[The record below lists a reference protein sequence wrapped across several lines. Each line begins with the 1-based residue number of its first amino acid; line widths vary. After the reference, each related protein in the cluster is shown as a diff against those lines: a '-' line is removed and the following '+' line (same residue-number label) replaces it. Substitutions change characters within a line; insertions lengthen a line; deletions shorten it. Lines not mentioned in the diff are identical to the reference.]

1 MRITHLTA
9 SFMFG
14 GPERQ
19 MLGLAAALP
28 AGWHSRFISFSERGR
43 CAAFIEQARQAGFAA
58 HALQHDTPRLAAAVA
73 ELTDLLA
80 SERPDVLF
88 CHGYK
93 SNLLGRLAA
102 RRVGVP
108 VFAITRSWTG
118 ENLKVRVYEWLDRLH
133 LHAMD
138 HIVCVSHGLA
148 RKVRR
153 VGIPANRLTV
163 IYNSARLDA
172 FAQPPDPADRDRLL
186 ALFPPGAWTA
196 ATATTTATATATAT
210 AAGPIVLAAGRLSR
224 DKGFHLLVEAARRV
238 APAHPDARFVLFGQ
252 GPQRDHLQ
260 RQIDRAGLRDRFVLG
275 GFRTDLDRLMPW
287 ADLLV
292 LPSFAEGLPNV
303 VLEAHAAGVPVLA
316 TDVGGNAELVVD
328 GETGLIVPPGR
339 VRALTAGLQTL
350 LADAPRRQR
359 MGRAGRERV
368 RTYFTFAAQAQAYV
382 QLLTDWFSR
391 NSRLRPQPSAL
402 TKSTIVLP
410 STLRLLTKLENEV
423 TK

>member
-1 MRITHLTA
+1 MRIAHLTA
-9 SFMFG
+9 SFLFG

-28 AGWHSRFISFSERGR
+28 SGWDSTFITFSEQGR
-43 CAAFIEQARQAGFAA
+43 CAAFVAEAQRAGFAA
-58 HALQHDTPRLAAAVA
+58 FALRHDTPHFRSAVA
-73 ELTDLLA
+73 ELTELL
-80 SERPDVLF
+80 RDIQPDVVF

-108 VFAITRSWTG
+108 VFAVTRSWTG
-118 ENLKVRVYEWLDRLH
+118 ENLKVSVYEWLDRLH

-153 VGIPANRLTV
+153 VGIPPERLTV
-163 IYNSARLDA
+163 IHNSARLEA
-172 FAQPPDPADRDRLL
+172 FANPPDPADRDRLE
-186 ALFPPGAWTA
+186 AFFPPTPA
-196 ATATTTATATATAT
+196 AASPTTSP
-210 AAGPIVLAAGRLSR
+210 GPIVLAAGRLSR
-224 DKGFHLLVEAARRV
+224 DKGFHLLIEAARRV
-238 APAHPDARFVLFGQ
+238 APAHPHARYVLFGQ
-252 GPQRDHLQ
+252 GPERDNLQ
-260 RQIDRAGLRDRFVLG
+260 RQIDKSGLHDCFVLG
-275 GFRTDLDRLMPW
+275 GFRNDLDRLMPW

-316 TDVGGNAELVVD
+316 TDVGGTAELVAD
-328 GETGLIVPPGR
+328 GQTGLIVPPGN
-339 VRALTAGLQTL
+339 VFALTAGLQAL

-359 MGRAGRERV
+359 MGQAGRQRV
-368 RTYFTFAAQAQAYV
+368 RAHFTFAAQARAYV
-382 QLLTDWFSR
+382 QLLTDWFAR
-391 NSRLRPQPSAL
+391 HPLQRTQTTRQPSQSP
-402 TKSTIVLP
+402 TQSPIKLP
-410 STLRLLTKLENEV
+410 TTLRLLTKLENEV